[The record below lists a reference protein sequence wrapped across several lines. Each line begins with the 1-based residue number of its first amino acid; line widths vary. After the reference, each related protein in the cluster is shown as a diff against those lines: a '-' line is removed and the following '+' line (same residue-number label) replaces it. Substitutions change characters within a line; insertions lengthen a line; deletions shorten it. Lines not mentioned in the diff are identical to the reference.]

1 MEGKL
6 LSDDD
11 EEDFDFQIFDCVER
25 ALSRL
30 GQSEKEL
37 VLRALA
43 TQFSLSGVDI
53 ARNPSEL
60 EACFTELLGKSGSA
74 FILIHILDNI
84 SRSFK
89 IDLTDNCNF
98 AEAIEEA
105 RQEIFSRKQ
114 THLVF
119 SHF

>member
-6 LSDDD
+6 LLDD

-25 ALSRL
+25 ALSTL
-30 GQSEKEL
+30 GQAEKEL
-37 VLRALA
+37 ILRALS
-43 TQFSLSGVDI
+43 TQFNLSGVDF
-53 ARNPSEL
+53 ARNPSKL
-60 EACFTELLGKSGSA
+60 EECFTELLGKSGSE

-84 SRSFK
+84 LRSFK
-89 IDLTDNCNF
+89 IDLTDNCNL
-98 AEAIEEA
+98 AVAVEEA

-114 THLVF
+114 IYLVS

>member
-6 LSDDD
+6 PLDDD

-25 ALSRL
+25 ALSKL
-30 GQSEKEL
+30 GESEKEL

-43 TQFSLSGVDI
+43 TQFNLSGVDI
-53 ARNPSEL
+53 ARNPSEVENCL
-60 EACFTELLGKSGSA
+60 TKLLGKSGSA

-89 IDLTDNCNF
+89 IDLIDNCNL

-105 RQEIFSRKQ
+105 RKEILSRKQ
-114 THLVF
+114 SYLVS